1 MKFFNLI
8 IAFGLLITFTSCNG
22 NERQVRKIFKRINAG
37 EINSA
42 SKYVWPE
49 DHAKLFVFHKRFLE
63 NNPLTTFEFIK
74 SETSEKDGKKQLI
87 ADFKVLNGSSKLL
100 AYFDSLKILNKDI
113 IQISFEEKK
122 ANETTYLDFP
132 FDWDDTQMPK
142 ELELGVIKTEQ
153 INLRGGADINSPVI
167 TTAMEND
174 QLLIDP
180 HFKNEKWR
188 RGYLIAEDKPI
199 QECYFSSKLS
209 ETQTISFFTLGY
221 FEKISFLALIIVGII
236 VWFVMY
242 PILFFG
248 GVFGT
253 MESPPIALSIL
264 ALLLGSVYFTY
275 QLIESLIF
283 ELFLYNLPY

>member
-1 MKFFNLI
+1 MKFFNLL

-74 SETSEKDGKKQLI
+74 SETTEKGGKKQLI

-122 ANETTYLDFP
+122 LMK
-132 FDWDDTQMPK
+132 QH
-142 ELELGVIKTEQ
+142 I
-153 INLRGGADINSPVI
+153 
-167 TTAMEND
+167 
-174 QLLIDP
+174 
-180 HFKNEKWR
+180 
-188 RGYLIAEDKPI
+188 
-199 QECYFSSKLS
+199 
-209 ETQTISFFTLGY
+209 
-221 FEKISFLALIIVGII
+221 
-236 VWFVMY
+236 
-242 PILFFG
+242 
-248 GVFGT
+248 
-253 MESPPIALSIL
+253 
-264 ALLLGSVYFTY
+264 
-275 QLIESLIF
+275 
-283 ELFLYNLPY
+283 